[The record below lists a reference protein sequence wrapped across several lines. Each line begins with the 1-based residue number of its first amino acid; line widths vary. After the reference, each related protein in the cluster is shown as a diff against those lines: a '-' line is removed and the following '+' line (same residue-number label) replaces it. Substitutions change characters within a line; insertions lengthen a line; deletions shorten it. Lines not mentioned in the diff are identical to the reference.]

1 MRANWFRIFNSIS
14 DRTTTNLTTP
24 DQGNS
29 PSPQSVLGQL
39 SDAQLAERAG
49 NGSLPAFAELVA
61 RFEKRLYNFLRR
73 RVGNDEDAEDL
84 TQESFLRAWRHVSS
98 YNPRWAFSTWLF
110 TIAGRLATNHHRT
123 AVRRPRGGAG
133 PALDDTAGEVAD
145 PAAIAARAEQHA
157 NIWWTAERV
166 LSAEQQ
172 SALWLRYAEQMQ
184 IREVA
189 RVLGRSGVSVRVM
202 LHRARQTLAQDMETA
217 DRPATA
223 RPGGRTLPTPG
234 VVDSIRL
241 AASAGVSGEAP

>member
-1 MRANWFRIFNSIS
+1 MRANCVSRRFNSIS
-14 DRTTTNLTTP
+14 ERTIATLTSA
-24 DQGNS
+24 QANS
-29 PSPQSVLGQL
+29 PSPQRALGQL

-98 YNPRWAFSTWLF
+98 YDARWAFSTWLF
-110 TIAGRLATNHHRT
+110 TIGGRLATNHHRT
-123 AVRRPRGGAG
+123 AARRPRGGAG

-145 PAAIAARAEQHA
+145 PAAIASRVEQHA

-223 RPGGRTLPTPG
+223 RADDRTLPTPG